1 MTNTPST
8 DPAPVDEGDEIDEPT
23 AFAYTPDDRMHGPV
37 VLDEASWK
45 RFCEVAGLNLDGSP
59 REDPP
64 TD

>member
-1 MTNTPST
+1 MTDTPST
-8 DPAPVDEGDEIDEPT
+8 DPAPVDEPDEPT
-23 AFAYTPDDRMHGPV
+23 AFAYSQSMSARIT
-37 VLDEASWK
+37 LDEAAWK